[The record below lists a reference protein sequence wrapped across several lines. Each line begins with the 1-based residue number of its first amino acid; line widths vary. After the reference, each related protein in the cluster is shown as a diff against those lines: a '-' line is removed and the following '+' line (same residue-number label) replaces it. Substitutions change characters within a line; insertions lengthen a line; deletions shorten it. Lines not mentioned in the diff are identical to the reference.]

1 MKNFKLL
8 RGEKK
13 TRQRIGEPVPI
24 QYEPMQTY
32 RYLVTFPESFN
43 ISPYL
48 VRNFTTPSGRF
59 DVNRLTWYDIEF
71 KLYEPIQPQLSQNI
85 FELMRSDVINNRSTF
100 LVELLGPTGIV
111 AIKYQITGHIT
122 QIDYDLVYPDP
133 DDTEINIR
141 ISVDT
146 LISL

>member
-13 TRQRIGEPVPI
+13 TRQRIGELVPI
-24 QYEPMQTY
+24 QYEPMRMN
-32 RYLVTFPESFN
+32 RYLITFPESFN

-59 DVNRLTWYDIEF
+59 DFNCLTWDDIEF

-85 FELMRSDVINNRSTF
+85 FELMNTEEIRNRSTF
-100 LVELLGPTGIV
+100 MVESLDPTGV
-111 AIKYQITGHIT
+111 VTLKYQIIGHIT
-122 QIDYDLVYPDP
+122 QIDYDLVYSNP
-133 DDTEINIR
+133 DDIEINIR
-141 ISVDT
+141 ISVDA